1 MNGTGRVRL
10 NYLAILV
17 SALVY
22 FAIDAMWFTILLK
35 QWLAGNRLTLEQ
47 LQQYGQRP
55 WHGQLIAYAVFFIGA
70 LIMATVISLFT
81 QMTGKQTMLRG
92 AVIGLLAWIG
102 FVFTTFSAEY
112 AFEAR
117 AWRSVAVNTGAALI
131 GMVVMGA
138 ILGAWKAKLATVEVD
153 AI

>member
-35 QWLAGNRLTLEQ
+35 QWLAGNRLTMEQ
-47 LQQYGQRP
+47 LQQYGERP

-70 LIMATVISLFT
+70 LIMATVLSLFT
-81 QMTGKQTMLRG
+81 QMTGKQTILRG
-92 AVIGLLAWIG
+92 ALIGLLAWIG
-102 FVFTTFSAEY
+102 FVLTTFSAEY

-117 AWRSVAVNTGAALI
+117 AWRSVVVNTGAALI